1 MMAILMSL
9 EGHFIVVF
17 ICISLMI
24 SGVEHLFMCLLSIG
38 ISFDEMSIQVLYPFL
53 NDCTL

>member
-38 ISFDEMSIQVLYPFL
+38 ISIDEMSIQVLYPFL
-53 NDCTL
+53 NDRTL

>member
-9 EGHFIVVF
+9 EGYFIVVF